1 MKDIDDVSLVNAFE
15 SGLNSQVREAAR
27 KHTSKAISTLAT
39 LMNGKKVPP
48 NVRRQA
54 SMDLLSQ
61 AWGRPDARE
70 DTGGQKTANNL
81 TIVINRLYD
90 GGQDTIDIDITAAKE
105 IAANVDAIKEIP
117 HE

>member
-1 MKDIDDVSLVNAFE
+1 MKEIDDVSLVNAFE

-27 KHTSKAISTLAT
+27 KHT
-39 LMNGKKVPP
+39 P
-48 NVRRQA
+48 NVRRQSA
-54 SMDLLSQ
+54 MDLLSQ

-90 GGQDTIDIDITAAKE
+90 GGQDTIDVDITAAKE
-105 IAANVDAIKEIP
+105 IAANVDAIKELP